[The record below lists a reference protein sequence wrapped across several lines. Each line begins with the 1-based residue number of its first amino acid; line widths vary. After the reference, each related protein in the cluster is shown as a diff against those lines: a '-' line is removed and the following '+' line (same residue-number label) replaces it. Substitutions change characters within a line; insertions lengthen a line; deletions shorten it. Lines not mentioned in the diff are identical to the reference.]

1 MTDPFDNDGKFLV
14 TPDRVL
20 MALIPDRQ
28 RADLV
33 LEALRAAGHPLD
45 RVKVLHGEG
54 GARVL
59 DRRGE
64 YHGPFARLHRWR
76 QKFTYN
82 QTVLGLFTAG
92 LKQGEFVIY
101 IPTEREDRQKVGQ
114 LLVSRQAHAV
124 HYFGYGTVETL
135 SGA

>member
-14 TPDRVL
+14 SPDRVL

-28 RADLV
+28 RAELV
-33 LEALRAAGHPLD
+33 IDGLRAAGHPLD
-45 RVKVLHGEG
+45 GVKVLHGEE
-54 GARVL
+54 GAWVL

-64 YHGPFARLHRWR
+64 YHGFFARVHRWR
-76 QKFTYN
+76 QKFTYY
-82 QTVLGLFTAG
+82 QTVLGLFTEG
-92 LKQGEFVIY
+92 LKNGEFLIY
-101 IPTEREDRQKVGQ
+101 IPTERDDRQQVGH

-124 HYFGYGTVETL
+124 HYFGFGAVETL

>member
-1 MTDPFDNDGKFLV
+1 VTDPFDNDGKFLV
-14 TPDRVL
+14 HPDRVL

-28 RADLV
+28 RAEFV

-64 YHGPFARLHRWR
+64 HHGLFARLHRWW
-76 QKFTYN
+76 QKFTYY
-82 QTVLGLFTAG
+82 QTVLGLFAAG
-92 LKQGEFVIY
+92 LKAGEFLIY
-101 IPTEREDRQKVGQ
+101 LPTEREYRQKVGQ

-124 HYFGYGTVETL
+124 HYFGFGTVETL